1 MGTDSD
7 HGLEFDGP
15 EGSRTGSF
23 TVKNGS
29 LKGKGNGTAI
39 TNGEY
44 ADFRDKLECTLE
56 NVYFFNFSTSSD
68 FELDNAGVSDN
79 WSAGK
84 IVLKNLEFNVSHLT
98 SGNTTLD
105 AIFKDD
111 GGRDAEFNTA
121 AAGFAKIVTA
131 KTTGANKSAFTG
143 WSVSD
148 KKGQLA
154 EF

>member
-1 MGTDSD
+1 MEPPLQTENMLISEINWNV
-7 HGLEFDGP
+7 L
-15 EGSRTGSF
+15 
-23 TVKNGS
+23 
-29 LKGKGNGTAI
+29 LKMFI
-39 TNGEY
+39 
-44 ADFRDKLECTLE
+44 
-56 NVYFFNFSTSSD
+56 FSISVLLQIS
-68 FELDNAGVSDN
+68 ELDNAGVSDN
-79 WSAGK
+79 WAAGK